1 VRKSVCACPVAR
13 AMARALARTW
23 LIGKGGRTAP
33 GPVRVD
39 WYERHPV
46 NVQLPDEVVKW
57 IGEFDTGKRPAPFEF
72 DVEIPEEYLGRE
84 RPPNDWSR

>member
-1 VRKSVCACPVAR
+1 
-13 AMARALARTW
+13 
-23 LIGKGGRTAP
+23 
-33 GPVRVD
+33 VD